1 LTTLPDTKTTLLS
14 AGGNDFLSA
23 HTEHFQAFL
32 PTLDVLAALS
42 HGLAQ
47 GSIVFMVGL
56 AVFAALVWR
65 PELRSEGEPPRGE
78 AGLLRRA
85 IWVLVGLLFLAGAV
99 EIPVYAA
106 RASGESLSPGLLS
119 EAVFE
124 TRVGHF
130 WMARLGIGIL
140 AAYALTEAVRRE
152 SRAWWAGGFALCGLL
167 VATLTG
173 LSHASAAGA
182 LVPLAADWIH
192 VVAASVWMGGLLGFP
207 LMFVS
212 MLRGLQK
219 EERERI
225 LAKAVRRFTRVAAVA
240 VVALVSTGV
249 YASLVHVPS
258 FEALVSTAYGRALIM
273 KLGLV
278 FVMLPIGA
286 INMVD
291 RGGEP
296 FERMV
301 YAELILAFGVF
312 VATGFLSTLPP
323 PG

>member
-1 LTTLPDTKTTLLS
+1 MTIPPDTNLAFLS
-14 AGGNDFLSA
+14 SGGGDFLSSHA
-23 HTEHFQAFL
+23 EHFQRFL
-32 PTLDVLAALS
+32 PTLDMLAALS

-47 GSIVFMVGL
+47 ASIVFMVGL
-56 AVFAALVWR
+56 AVFAALV
-65 PELRSEGEPPRGE
+65 LRTETRTGAE
-78 AGLLRRA
+78 LLRRA
-85 IWVLVGLLFLAGAV
+85 IWVLAGLLFVAGMV
-99 EIPVYAA
+99 ELPVYAV
-106 RASGESLSPGLLS
+106 RASGQSLSLGLMG
-119 EAVFE
+119 EALFD
-124 TRVGHF
+124 TRLGHV
-130 WMARLGIGIL
+130 WMARLGIGLL
-140 AAYALTEAVRRE
+140 AAYAVTEAIRRE
-152 SRAWWAGGFALCGLL
+152 RRAWWAGSFVLGGLL
-167 VATLTG
+167 VATLSG
-173 LSHASAAGA
+173 LSHASAVGGF
-182 LVPLAADWIH
+182 VPLAADWVH

-207 LMFVS
+207 LMFAS
-212 MLRGLQK
+212 ALRGLEK

-225 LAKAVRRFTRVAAVA
+225 LAKAVRRFTRFAALA

-278 FVMLPIGA
+278 FVMLPTGA
-286 INMVD
+286 INMID
-291 RGGEP
+291 RGGGP